1 MKKLKR
7 MLVACSF
14 IMCFFCLSY
23 IPVYA
28 DTDGTELN
36 VLEPS
41 KLEIQLGSDWSGVQF
56 QLKTDVG
63 VYPEEIAVG
72 EDGVL
77 RLEIGGSSTYILS
90 CLYSEIDVPV
100 PGRIDSTTVSGD
112 SDEDKT
118 ASTDTE
124 AAEESAS
131 TEEGENEPAE
141 SGNTGMVA
149 GIPITHLLLF
159 CGGLLLSVGTL
170 IGIRVISNKKKELYE
185 YDDDEEDE

>member
-14 IMCFFCLSY
+14 IMCFLCLSY
-23 IPVYA
+23 IPVNA

-90 CLYSEIDVPV
+90 CLYSETDAPV
-100 PGRIDSTTVSGD
+100 PGPIDSTPVSGD
-112 SDEDKT
+112 SDEDGT
-118 ASTDTE
+118 ASEGTE

>member
-1 MKKLKR
+1 
-7 MLVACSF
+7 
-14 IMCFFCLSY
+14 MCFFCLSY

-41 KLEIQLGSDWSGVQF
+41 NLEIQLGSDWSGVQF

-72 EDGVL
+72 DDGVL

-90 CLYSEIDVPV
+90 CLYSEIDAPV
-100 PGRIDSTTVSGD
+100 PGRIDSTPVSGD
-112 SDEDKT
+112 SDEDET
-118 ASTDTE
+118 ASEGTE
-124 AAEESAS
+124 TAEESAS

>member
-14 IMCFFCLSY
+14 IMCFLCLSY
-23 IPVYA
+23 IPVNA

-56 QLKTDVG
+56 HLKTDVG

-90 CLYSEIDVPV
+90 CLYSETDAPV
-100 PGRIDSTTVSGD
+100 PGRIDSTPVSGD
-112 SDEDKT
+112 SDEDGT
-118 ASTDTE
+118 ASEGTE

-131 TEEGENEPAE
+131 TEEGENESAE

>member
-1 MKKLKR
+1 MNKIKR
-7 MLVACSF
+7 ILFACSLLA
-14 IMCFFCLSY
+14 CFFCMFS
-23 IPVYA
+23 IPVSA

-41 KLEIQLGSDWSGVQF
+41 KLEIQLGADWNGVQF

-63 VYPEEIAVG
+63 LYPEKITVG

-77 RLEIGGSSTYILS
+77 RLEIGGSSTYILT
-90 CLYSEIDVPV
+90 CLNSEVTAPKLDQINSKPV
-100 PGRIDSTTVSGD
+100 S
-112 SDEDKT
+112 
-118 ASTDTE
+118 
-124 AAEESAS
+124 
-131 TEEGENEPAE
+131 ENEDDEKLTSSELKSEEETALEEAVEDVAPVKE
-141 SGNTGMVA
+141 NTGTVA

-170 IGIRVISNKKKELYE
+170 IAIRVISNKKNELYE

>member
-14 IMCFFCLSY
+14 IMCFLCLSY
-23 IPVYA
+23 IPVNA

-90 CLYSEIDVPV
+90 CLYSETDAPV
-100 PGRIDSTTVSGD
+100 PGRIDSTPVSGD
-112 SDEDKT
+112 SDEDGT
-118 ASTDTE
+118 ASEGTE

-131 TEEGENEPAE
+131 TEEGENESAE

>member
-14 IMCFFCLSY
+14 IMVFFCLSY
-23 IPVYA
+23 IPVNA

-41 KLEIQLGSDWSGVQF
+41 KLEIQLGTDWSGVQF

-90 CLYSEIDVPV
+90 CLYSEIDAPV
-100 PGRIDSTTVSGD
+100 PGRIDSTPVSGD
-112 SDEDKT
+112 SDEDET
-118 ASTDTE
+118 ASADTE